1 VLVAITMARPGTTAV
16 TLATAL
22 LFWPLCLNG
31 QRASELLAD
40 ALTQVRAHRLDSAIT
55 LLHTITS
62 SGQADSSE
70 RAEAFLWLG
79 VATFYKGQ
87 ASAAAGSFRNAL
99 GIDPLLTPAGVLV
112 SLDSGLAALWENE
125 QTYALCEEALP
136 AWLPPSGSSTT
147 ENPLNSGARA
157 AQVPTIVSGPRLW
170 YPDNLR
176 RAGIQGRVLVRVI
189 VDTLGRAERGS
200 VRVIWTAHR
209 DLNKPVIEYMEHAR
223 FSAAILSARRARSCV
238 VLPVDFKISRHR

>member
-1 VLVAITMARPGTTAV
+1 MPRPGTIAV
-16 TLATAL
+16 ALATVL
-22 LFWPLCLNG
+22 VFWPLCLNG

-40 ALTQVRAHRLDSAIT
+40 ALSQVRAHRLDSAIT
-55 LLHTITS
+55 LLHTITA
-62 SGQADSSE
+62 SGEADSSE

-87 ASAAAGSFRNAL
+87 DSAAAASFRNAL
-99 GIDPLLTPAGVLV
+99 GIDPLLTPVGVLG

-125 QTYALCEEALP
+125 QTQAVCDEALP
-136 AWLPPSGSSTT
+136 AWLPAAGSSTT
-147 ENPLNSGARA
+147 QTNALNSRARA
-157 AQVPTIVSGPRLW
+157 AQAPTIVSGPRLW

-189 VDTLGRAERGS
+189 IDTLGRAEQRS
-200 VRVIWTAHR
+200 VRVIWTAHPG
-209 DLNKPVIEYMEHAR
+209 LNHPVVEYMEHAR
-223 FSAAILSARRARSCV
+223 FSVATSSAGRARSCV